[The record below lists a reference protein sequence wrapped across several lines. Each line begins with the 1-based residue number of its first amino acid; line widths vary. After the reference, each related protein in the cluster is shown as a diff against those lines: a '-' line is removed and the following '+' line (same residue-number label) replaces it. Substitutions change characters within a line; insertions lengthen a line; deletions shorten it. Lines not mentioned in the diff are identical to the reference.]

1 MIARADTVTAPAAP
15 DLQDLPGRRLVD
27 TTEPAIGAAIEPA
40 VLAALR
46 YRNGQ
51 EAGS

>member
-1 MIARADTVTAPAAP
+1 MMAWADTITAPPAP
-15 DLQDLPGRRLVD
+15 DLRDLPDRRLVD
-27 TTEPAIGAAIEPA
+27 TTEPAIGAAIDPI